1 MKKIYLM
8 DVGARGGVK
17 WPWTKLQKNEVSMV
31 LVEPD
36 PEEAEQ
42 LKKEMLNSKTEVEVL
57 PIALWSSQDQLKLN
71 LTYSPGASSVFTPN
85 SEFLSQFPDLERFE
99 IVKELKFPANT
110 VDQLASEGK
119 IAKVDFL
126 KIDVQGAELAILTGG
141 LDFFK
146 SNLIGLEVEVEF
158 SELYVGQPLFA
169 DLDTFIRKH
178 LHLEL
183 WDISKSYWKYKR
195 GLNQGGAT
203 KGRLIFGD
211 ALYLRPLN
219 TLEKWLMLMNKE
231 LASDKLI
238 ALVNCALL
246 YGYVDYASAIL
257 SEDWIKKYLDEE
269 RKKDLLKLVKK
280 ESKVF
285 HFSFKGSGKIY
296 FVLLSLTN
304 LFRPTFKGWASR
316 GEREL
321 GSVRWNGFWI

>member
-1 MKKIYLM
+1 M
-8 DVGARGGVK
+8 DIGARGGIK
-17 WPWTKLQKNEVSMV
+17 WPWTKLFYNELSMV

-42 LKKEMLNSKTEVEVL
+42 LKKEMLNSKIEAQVL
-57 PIALWSSQDQLKLN
+57 PIALWSSQEQVKLN
-71 LTYSPGASSVFTPN
+71 LTHSPGASSVYIPN
-85 SEFLSQFPDLERFE
+85 SEFLSQFPDQERFE

-110 VDQLASEGK
+110 VDQLAQEGR
-119 IAKVDFL
+119 IARVDFL
-126 KIDVQGAELAILTGG
+126 KVDVQGAELAILTGG
-141 LDFFK
+141 LDFFR
-146 SNLIGLEVEVEF
+146 SNLIGIETEVEF

-169 DLDTFIRKH
+169 DVDTFIRKN
-178 LHLEL
+178 LQLEL

-219 TLEKWLMLMNKE
+219 TLEKWLILMDKE
-231 LASDKLI
+231 LASDKLN

-257 SEDWIKKYLDEE
+257 SEDWIKKYFNQE
-269 RKKDLLKLVKK
+269 KMKNLLKLVKK

-285 HFSFKGSGKIY
+285 HFSFKGSGRVY
-296 FVLLSLTN
+296 FVLLSIAN

-316 GEREL
+316 AEKEL
-321 GSVRWNGFWI
+321 GSIRRSGFWI